1 MNRSTSGRRPERVA
15 DVIKEEIASMLVYG
29 EIKDPRIGFVTITHV
44 KMTPDLREAK
54 VYFSRIGTDSEKAES
69 LEGLGHAGP
78 FIRRNLAKRLNM
90 RHIPE
95 LSFIYDGSLDYYE
108 RIDKVIKDI
117 KKGGG
122 D

>member
-1 MNRSTSGRRPERVA
+1 MSRSSSGRRPERVA

-29 EIKDPRIGFVTITHV
+29 EIKDPRIGFVTITEV

-54 VYFSRIGTDSEKAES
+54 VYFSRIGADSEKAES
-69 LEGLGHAGP
+69 LEGLSHAGP
-78 FIRRNLAKRLNM
+78 FIRRNLAKRLKM

-95 LSFIYDGSLDYYE
+95 LSFIYDSSLDYYE

-117 KKGGG
+117 KKGGE
-122 D
+122 